1 MQNDFQEWNIL
12 HCINICIFFLL
23 VIFEKVNIYSN
34 KIAGYTFWE
43 SGSFENPHI
52 LEIFCEKCK
61 N

>member
-1 MQNDFQEWNIL
+1 MEYPSL
-12 HCINICIFFLL
+12 HQYMYFFLL

-52 LEIFCEKCK
+52 LEIFL
-61 N
+61 